1 MSLSARASAIA
12 ATARAQQTDELAALR
27 AANPEFVAWLD
38 SFRATFD
45 AKLTYLRDYGTG
57 REWGVK

>member
-12 ATARAQQTDELAALR
+12 SAARAQQGDELAALR

-45 AKLTYLRDYGTG
+45 AKLTYLKRYDTG
-57 REWGVK
+57 REWGRK